1 MLNVKALTK
10 KYQRGG
16 QTITALDKIDLQL
29 ADGEFL
35 HIIGHSGSGKSTLL
49 SLIAGLLSPDVG
61 EINIAGT
68 DFGSLPDE
76 QKAVFRNKYI
86 GVIPQMPTLISS
98 LTVFD
103 NIAMPCYL
111 SKKDVDIPG
120 RVWYLLSELGVQNLA
135 TAMPHTLSGGEIR
148 RVLIARAL
156 MMEPQLILA
165 DEPTADLD
173 PQNTR
178 EVMDLFQR
186 IHKQGTSLIV
196 VTHEHDTL
204 NYGDRVL
211 ELIGGHF
218 KVC

>member
-10 KYQRGG
+10 KYQRAD
-16 QTITALDKIDLQL
+16 QIITALDKVDLQL

-49 SLIAGLLSPDVG
+49 SLIAGLLSPDDG
-61 EINIAGT
+61 EINIDGT
-68 DFGSLPDE
+68 DFGSLSDE
-76 QKAVFRNKYI
+76 QRAVFRNQHI

-103 NIAMPCYL
+103 NVAMPCYL
-111 SKKDVDIPG
+111 SKKDVDIAG
-120 RVWYLLSELGVQNLA
+120 RVYYLLRELGVQNLA

-178 EVMDLFQR
+178 EVMELFQR

-211 ELIGGHF
+211 ELIGGRF